1 MTERNASR
9 NMTDALLHASLFQ
22 AGALFSIDDV
32 FTTGATMDQASIA
45 LEHAGAQVRCATV
58 ARA

>member
-1 MTERNASR
+1 MQGRFTVCEPLTGRR
-9 NMTDALLHASLFQ
+9 LIL
-22 AGALFSIDDV
+22 IDDV